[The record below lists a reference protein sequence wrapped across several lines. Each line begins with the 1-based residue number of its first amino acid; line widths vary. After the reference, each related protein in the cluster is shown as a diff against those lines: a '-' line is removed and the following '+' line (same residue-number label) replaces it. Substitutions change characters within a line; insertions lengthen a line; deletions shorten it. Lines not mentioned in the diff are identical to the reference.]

1 MFLFTYKITE
11 LCVVGGFAISIKKN
25 GVTIKK
31 KIAKKPALGFIVN
44 PIAGMGGAVGLKGT
58 DGIDILKK
66 AIALGAKPVSSSK
79 ALIFLSELRKLL
91 KNSTLVVGAGSM
103 GEEQAK
109 KSGFSYSV
117 CGELKTQTC
126 SIDTMEIASK
136 MLGFNLPLIVFCGGD
151 GTARDLEKVIDLS
164 IPIIGVPTGV
174 KMHSAVFA
182 VNPHAA
188 AKVVTRFL
196 KGEIPSKEAE
206 VMDVDEKAFREG
218 HLSAHLYGYMLTPY
232 EPLLLQGNKMASP
245 TTESE
250 LRNQA
255 AIAVFVIDSMEKDV
269 TYILGPGTT
278 TRTIADLLDEKKTL
292 LGVDIFYNKKLI
304 ASDVSE
310 KQILN
315 EIKGKKA
322 KIIITPIGG
331 QGFLFG
337 RGNQQ
342 ISSEVIKKIGIDNIL
357 VISTK
362 NKLSGLNQLRVDT
375 GDEELDSIFRSIKI
389 RVLADYGF
397 EILLKVE

>member
-1 MFLFTYKITE
+1 
-11 LCVVGGFAISIKKN
+11 
-25 GVTIKK
+25 
-31 KIAKKPALGFIVN
+31 
-44 PIAGMGGAVGLKGT
+44 MGGAVGLKGT

-66 AIALGAKPVSSSK
+66 AISLGAKPVASTK
-79 ALIFLSELRKLL
+79 ALVFLSELRKSLR
-91 KNSTLVVGAGSM
+91 KATLVVGAGSM

-109 KSGFSYSV
+109 KSGYTYSV
-117 CGELKTQTC
+117 CGKLKTQT
-126 SIDTMEIASK
+126 SSKDTTEIAAK
-136 MLGFNLPLIVFCGGD
+136 MLELNLPLIVFCGGD

-164 IPIIGVPTGV
+164 TPIIGVPTGV
-174 KMHSAVFA
+174 KMHSSVFA
-182 VNPHAA
+182 VNPQAT
-188 AKVVTRFL
+188 AKVVARFL
-196 KGEIPSKEAE
+196 KGEIPTKEAE

-218 HLSAHLYGYMLTPY
+218 QLSAHLYGYMLTPY
-232 EPLLLQGNKMASP
+232 EPLLVQANKMASL

-255 AIAVFVIDSMEKDV
+255 AIAVYAIDRMETDVI
-269 TYILGPGTT
+269 YIVGPGTT

-292 LGVDIFYNKKLI
+292 LGVDIFYNKKII

-310 KQILN
+310 KQILK
-315 EIKGKKA
+315 EIRGKKA

-375 GDEELDSIFRSIKI
+375 GNEELDSKFRSNKIKVI
-389 RVLADYGF
+389 ADYGF
-397 EILLKVE
+397 EMLLKVE

>member
-1 MFLFTYKITE
+1 M
-11 LCVVGGFAISIKKN
+11 
-25 GVTIKK
+25 TIKK
-31 KIAKKPALGFIVN
+31 KIGKKSLLGFIVN

-58 DGIDILKK
+58 DGMDILKK
-66 AIALGAKPVSSSK
+66 AIALGAKPVASSK
-79 ALIFLSELRKLL
+79 ALVFLSELKKLL

-103 GEEQAK
+103 GEEQVK
-109 KSGFSYSV
+109 KSGYTYSV
-117 CGELKTQTC
+117 CGEFKTQT
-126 SIDTMEIASK
+126 SSMDTMEIAAK
-136 MLGFNLPLIVFCGGD
+136 MLALNLSLIVFCGGD
-151 GTARDLEKVIDLS
+151 GTARDLERVVDLS
-164 IPIIGVPTGV
+164 TPILGVPTGV

-182 VNPHAA
+182 VNPQAA
-188 AKVVTRFL
+188 ARIVVRFL

-218 HLSAHLYGYMLTPY
+218 QLSAHLYGYTLTPY
-232 EPLLLQGNKMASP
+232 EPLLLQGNKLASP

-255 AIAVFVIDSMEKDV
+255 AIAVYVIDRMEKDV
-269 TYILGPGTT
+269 VYIVGPGTT

-315 EIKGKKA
+315 AINGKKA

-342 ISSEVIKKIGIDNIL
+342 ISSEVIKRIGIDNII

-362 NKLSGLNQLRVDT
+362 SKLSELNHLRVDT
-375 GDEELDSIFRSIKI
+375 GDKELDYLFGSNKIKVI
-389 RVLADYGF
+389 ADYGF
-397 EILLKVE
+397 ELLLKVE